1 MHKIL
6 ITHQIVP
13 GKFNELSKWYKEV
26 DAQRAKED
34 PNYKKPR
41 RYIYQT
47 GEVFKVVSEFE
58 FEKLVI
64 DDSTPMSEG
73 GLISY
78 GETSQPDFFPFIVPG
93 TSTFEILRE
102 IE

>member
-13 GKFNELSKWYKEV
+13 GKFDELSKWYKEV
-26 DAQRAKED
+26 DAKRAKED
-34 PNYKKPR
+34 PNCKKPKK
-41 RYIYQT
+41 YIYQT
-47 GEVFKVVSEFE
+47 GEVFKVVSE

-78 GETSQPDFFPFIVPG
+78 
-93 TSTFEILRE
+93 
-102 IE
+102 

>member
-1 MHKIL
+1 M
-6 ITHQIVP
+6 
-13 GKFNELSKWYKEV
+13 E
-26 DAQRAKED
+26 ED
-34 PNYKKPR
+34 PNYKKPK